1 MPRRANILDVEPT
14 RGWKSD
20 EERGVIGA
28 WFVRAIGDRSIEQVA
43 QDMAD
48 RGHAHKPDY
57 YRGIMAGSKKPG
69 RSLLRALEDY
79 LGSTPE
85 PPPAT
90 VSADIERLATAIE
103 RQAEAMESLVGE
115 IRVGALAVLSSQAGT
130 AGLIGELVDAAQ
142 KGTLDELVRA
152 LREGGRLPDDAD
164 PVGQRE

>member
-1 MPRRANILDVEPT
+1 MEPT

-20 EERGVIGA
+20 EDRGVIGA

-69 RSLLRALEDY
+69 RTLLRALEDY
-79 LGSTPE
+79 LGSSPE

-90 VSADIERLATAIE
+90 VSTDIERLATAIE
-103 RQAEAMESLVGE
+103 RQAEAMESLIGE
-115 IRVGALAVLSSQAGT
+115 LRLGAIAVLSSQAGT
-130 AGLIGELVDAAQ
+130 AGLIADLVDAARE
-142 KGTLDELVRA
+142 GTLDERVRE
-152 LREGGRLPDDAD
+152 LREGGRQPDGAD
-164 PVGQRE
+164 PVGRPR